1 MYQGT
6 SELFNEKI
14 KASSRTFRARLVNTS
29 DSTDVIEKGFR
40 KLTIAQISNEDK
52 RSLSIGGI
60 TASELNVEIDNLSG
74 VITGKEFDVQIGLL
88 LDDEQN
94 TYEWVTIGKFTAQK
108 PTIKNNV
115 TSFTAFDR
123 FVSKLG
129 GLYVSRLTYPASG
142 KAILNEIATMSG
154 VVINVDDLTDIMFP
168 QKTVI
173 NSSGENVS
181 ANPFD
186 GFTYRESIGYVAMA
200 YGKFATVNRNGEVD
214 LRWYTDTNYR
224 IEKNMSYDDISVA
237 DTEYSVEYLNVTV
250 NNDRNNPLIKG
261 EGLTGISIGTPIF
274 TNEMLNHAY
283 SQVSGFKY
291 IPTTLSF
298 KGDPRIDLGDIV
310 TVVKYDNTEVKV
322 PVMSLDF
329 DFDGGL
335 ICNIGSY
342 GDTEQSEKAYATS
355 PNANKY
361 DRMYTELLLLNQAI
375 ANKVTAEYVE
385 AHYVATRELDTVQA
399 NITQAVIK
407 DLNTEFI
414 TAEQADLKYANI
426 ELTNIDVAN
435 VGRLL
440 ADVGLITDMVIVDG
454 HVTGVLDSVTIN
466 ANNITSGTLTTDRL
480 VIRGTD
486 KSIVYELNNISGAL
500 QAKEVD
506 TLNGEIITP
515 RTINADRI
523 IANSITSGELNADE
537 IFANSAIIKKIF
549 SEDVEATGT
558 ITGAT
563 LKGAYAEI
571 TNGFIGG
578 FDIKNNFLG
587 FLESAEYQDL
597 TTSEEKMSHW
607 YSFMIRPESY
617 NNTFAPTT
625 KVFWLGAHPY
635 IVGSGVDENGF
646 YDESK
651 LDYPLYFTADGG
663 AYFSKGKIGRWE
675 IVNSTSLVGTFDA
688 YNDATG
694 ILAQIKSESTGEITG
709 YTRLYHS
716 GIIVNEISTI
726 ANTTVQLT
734 ASGLYSDG
742 KFTISADTIDLN
754 ATITSVVNANAGINV
769 SSPNFPVLNLTR
781 TGTTTNY
788 TAIQFNNDNG
798 MLGGIAMNTV
808 SGDIT
813 AVNANGVGFPMLD
826 KRNYNQYALP
836 LTGGTVTGASTFSKL
851 LTTSEGSII
860 AGQANETNWG
870 TAGYV
875 VIAKIV
881 VKKTYMSNS
890 TLMLT
895 LSSFNYRQRAEGKI
909 FVKFTNS
916 GTVSSTSVSEVST
929 YGTPAMYYILTQNT
943 SANTAT
949 LELIAQKSAYESLA
963 ITNMSTSSHF
973 RYRVDMTFPMTF
985 ETSLRSGANPAT
997 SYTPWTTTGTATGT
1011 SFSITLNAYST
1022 YILSLYN
1029 SMGMS
1034 VVFVIGATNAGSFK
1048 ATQILAGGSYSASVS
1063 GTTVTISGSGLSA
1076 STTHTYKY
1084 IELK

>member
-1 MYQGT
+1 VYQGT

-154 VVINVDDLTDIMFP
+154 VVINADGLTDIMFP

-186 GFTYRESIGYVAMA
+186 GFTYREAIGYVAMT
-200 YGKFATVNRNGEVD
+200 YGKFATVNRYGEVD

-261 EGLTGISIGTPIF
+261 EGLTGISVGTPIF
-274 TNEMLNHAY
+274 TTEMLNHAY

-335 ICNIGSY
+335 ICEIGSY

-385 AHYVATRELDTVQA
+385 AHYVATSKLDAVQA
-399 NITQAVIK
+399 EITQAVIR
-407 DLNTEFI
+407 DLETEFL

-426 ELTNIDVAN
+426 ELTNIEVAN

-454 HVTGVLDSVTIN
+454 HVTGTLDSVTIN

-523 IANSITSGELNADE
+523 IANSITSGELNVNE

-558 ITGAT
+558 IMGAT

-587 FLESAEYQDL
+587 FLESAPYQDL

-625 KVFWLGAHPY
+625 KVFWLGAHPGIIGGGY
-635 IVGSGVDENGF
+635 LDEDGF

-709 YTRLYHS
+709 STRLYHS
-716 GIIVNEISTI
+716 GIVVDGKSAIIDDSLSLTRSGISGTARTI
-726 ANTTVQLT
+726 DGAYARETKFIDIIQTTQKDSSNNVVGIRTELDLSADIINLKAQPYQ
-734 ASGLYSDG
+734 ASGVMRVPPVINTDMEFRNGLDVYAYYNDDNRKVSLRG
-742 KFTISADTIDLN
+742 LADRFETM
-754 ATITSVVNANAGINV
+754 ITGINITG
-769 SSPNFPVLNLTR
+769 SDFSNLGNESFIG
-781 TGTTTNY
+781 TG
-788 TAIQFNNDNG
+788 NG
-798 MLGGIAMNTV
+798 MLNDPMND
-808 SGDIT
+808 S
-813 AVNANGVGFPMLD
+813 
-826 KRNYNQYALP
+826 
-836 LTGGTVTGASTFSKL
+836 
-851 LTTSEGSII
+851 
-860 AGQANETNWG
+860 
-870 TAGYV
+870 
-875 VIAKIV
+875 
-881 VKKTYMSNS
+881 
-890 TLMLT
+890 
-895 LSSFNYRQRAEGKI
+895 RA
-909 FVKFTNS
+909 
-916 GTVSSTSVSEVST
+916 
-929 YGTPAMYYILTQNT
+929 
-943 SANTAT
+943 
-949 LELIAQKSAYESLA
+949 
-963 ITNMSTSSHF
+963 
-973 RYRVDMTFPMTF
+973 RYLVQQ
-985 ETSLRSGANPAT
+985 
-997 SYTPWTTTGTATGT
+997 
-1011 SFSITLNAYST
+1011 I
-1022 YILSLYN
+1022 
-1029 SMGMS
+1029 
-1034 VVFVIGATNAGSFK
+1034 NAGSYILQWAKLLNWENNEKLLYFRQLGEEGIWSEWDRVGIGTEINDLNNK
-1048 ATQILAGGSYSASVS
+1048 KVNIADIVDNLTSTATNLPLSANQGRIINGKIAFPNTKLEDLDNPPHGVSMAIISNVLYISLMYDWIALEFQVSPETQPKVRRKYGGSGWAEW
-1063 GTTVTISGSGLSA
+1063 
-1076 STTHTYKY
+1076 KY
-1084 IELK
+1084 IVLS

>member
-6 SELFNEKI
+6 SDIFNEKI

-29 DSTDVIEKGFR
+29 DSTDIIEKGFR

-88 LDDEQN
+88 LDIDQN
-94 TYEWVTIGKFTAQK
+94 TYEWVSIGKFTAQK

-129 GLYVSRLTYPASG
+129 GLYVSRLTHPASG
-142 KAILNEIATMSG
+142 KAILDEIATMSG
-154 VVINVDDLTDIMFP
+154 VVINTDGLTDLMFP

-186 GFTYRESIGYVAMA
+186 GFTYREAISYVAMA
-200 YGKFATVNRNGEVD
+200 YGKFATVNRNGEVE
-214 LRWYTDTNYR
+214 LRWYTDNNYR
-224 IEKNMSYDDISVA
+224 VESNMSYDDISVA

-274 TNEMLNHAY
+274 TNEMLNYAY
-283 SQVSGFKY
+283 EQIGGFSY

-322 PVMSLDF
+322 PIMSLDF

-355 PNANKY
+355 PNVNKY

-385 AHYVATRELDTVQA
+385 AHYVATKELDTVQA

-486 KSIVYELNNISGAL
+486 KSIVYELNNIDGAL
-500 QAKEVD
+500 QAKDVD

-523 IANSITSGELNADE
+523 IANSITSGELNVNE

-571 TNGFIGG
+571 DTGNVGG
-578 FDIKNNFLG
+578 FLIQDLSLSAETLGNDKYYRKAYIAYPKSSSSTADDDLWIYSLQKSKTQNTKDYVGLWYVKGNGDMLAQDIKATSIDITTITADTATIDTVTSNT
-587 FLESAEYQDL
+587 L
-597 TTSEEKMSHW
+597 TADTATIDTVTASIVHTDTN
-607 YSFMIRPESY
+607 IL
-617 NNTFAPTT
+617 T
-625 KVFWLGAHPY
+625 PY
-635 IVGSGVDENGF
+635 IIVTNKIIAEGSLAIDGVASVGG
-646 YDESK
+646 
-651 LDYPLYFTADGG
+651 
-663 AYFSKGKIGRWE
+663 
-675 IVNSTSLVGTFDA
+675 
-688 YNDATG
+688 
-694 ILAQIKSESTGEITG
+694 
-709 YTRLYHS
+709 
-716 GIIVNEISTI
+716 
-726 ANTTVQLT
+726 
-734 ASGLYSDG
+734 
-742 KFTISADTIDLN
+742 
-754 ATITSVVNANAGINV
+754 
-769 SSPNFPVLNLTR
+769 
-781 TGTTTNY
+781 
-788 TAIQFNNDNG
+788 
-798 MLGGIAMNTV
+798 
-808 SGDIT
+808 
-813 AVNANGVGFPMLD
+813 
-826 KRNYNQYALP
+826 
-836 LTGGTVTGASTFSKL
+836 L
-851 LTTSEGSII
+851 LTTSNGSVV
-860 AGQANETNWG
+860 AGQANEANWG
-870 TAGYV
+870 TVGYV

-895 LSSFNYRQRAEGKI
+895 LSSFGSRQRAESKI
-909 FVKFTNS
+909 LIKFTNS
-916 GTVSSTSVSEVST
+916 GTVSSTTVSEILT
-929 YGTPAMYYILTQNT
+929 YNTPPIYYVITQNT

-949 LELIAQKSAYESLA
+949 LELIAYKQTYDNFA
-963 ITNMSTSSHF
+963 ITHMSTSAHF
-973 RYRVDMTFPMTF
+973 RYRTDITFPMTF
-985 ETSLRSGANPAT
+985 ETSLRSGAIAAT
-997 SYTPWTTTGTATGT
+997 SYNPWTTKDTATGT
-1011 SFSITLNAYST
+1011 STSVALNAYSSYLFT
-1022 YILSLYN
+1022 VYTISGMEAAFLVLANYYGGFTLAKLYSTGTLS
-1029 SMGMS
+1029 G
-1034 VVFVIGATNAGSFK
+1034 
-1048 ATQILAGGSYSASVS
+1048 SVS
-1063 GTTVTISGSGLSA
+1063 GTTLTISTGS
-1076 STTHTYKY
+1076 STTINYKY

>member
-1 MYQGT
+1 VYQGT

-29 DSTDVIEKGFR
+29 DDTDVIEKGFR

-60 TASELNVEIDNLSG
+60 TASELNVEIDNMSG

-154 VVINVDDLTDIMFP
+154 VVINTDGLTDIMFP

-186 GFTYRESIGYVAMA
+186 GFTYREAIGYVAMA

-274 TNEMLNHAY
+274 TTEMLNHAY

-335 ICNIGSY
+335 ICEIGSY

-361 DRMYTELLLLNQAI
+361 DRMYTDLLLLNQAI

-385 AHYVATRELDTVQA
+385 AHYVATSKLDAVQA
-399 NITQAVIK
+399 EITQAVIR
-407 DLNTEFI
+407 DLETEFL

-426 ELTNIDVAN
+426 ELTNIEVAN

-454 HVTGVLDSVTIN
+454 HVTGTLDSVTIN

-523 IANSITSGELNADE
+523 VANSITSGELNVNE

-558 ITGAT
+558 ITGAK
-563 LKGAYAEI
+563 LIGAEAEI
-571 TNGFIGG
+571 KKGTIGGWTIDDTTLTGGNVTLNSDGTITSLGTENETVFGSGWTYDLFDDWTWGATGGSNSGIASIELKAGHILLNNVITLTGEGFKYDDGTISNKILQFNANGIYSYRVNTEKLNAKVSVATTELRAIGAFIGPDG
-578 FDIKNNFLG
+578 LECDGVVKSTGGADISSPSYPIL
-587 FLESAEYQDL
+587 DL
-597 TTSEEKMSHW
+597 TDLGDSG
-607 YSFMIRPESY
+607 FAGIRF
-617 NNTFAPTT
+617 NNSAGT
-625 KVFWLGAHPY
+625 LGGIGMHE
-635 IVGSGVDENGF
+635 ENGSLERYSADYRGYYPILDSEN
-646 YDESK
+646 YDDYAIPKTSIVDNLLSTATDLPLSANQGRVLNSK
-651 LDYPLYFTADGG
+651 INNLTTR
-663 AYFSKGKIGRWE
+663 AYSLITPS
-675 IVNSTSLVGTFDA
+675 VN
-688 YNDATG
+688 
-694 ILAQIKSESTGEITG
+694 GEITTTETT
-709 YTRLYHS
+709 YTTYDNRK
-716 GIIVNEISTI
+716 ISDYGMI
-726 ANTTVQLT
+726 L
-734 ASGLYSDG
+734 
-742 KFTISADTIDLN
+742 ISIG
-754 ATITSVVNANAGINV
+754 TSTVNANSTTLV
-769 SSPNFPVLNLTR
+769 PLTIFKQS
-781 TGTTTNY
+781 GYKFFLDCWTN
-788 TAIQFNNDNG
+788 NG
-798 MLGGIAMNTV
+798 QV
-808 SGDIT
+808 
-813 AVNANGVGFPMLD
+813 
-826 KRNYNQYALP
+826 YNQVCVKYVSDTQISAYMV
-836 LTGGTVTGASTFSKL
+836 TNGTVTKFLNIYG
-851 LTTSEGSII
+851 
-860 AGQANETNWG
+860 
-870 TAGYV
+870 
-875 VIAKIV
+875 
-881 VKKTYMSNS
+881 VKT
-890 TLMLT
+890 
-895 LSSFNYRQRAEGKI
+895 E
-909 FVKFTNS
+909 
-916 GTVSSTSVSEVST
+916 SV
-929 YGTPAMYYILTQNT
+929 
-943 SANTAT
+943 
-949 LELIAQKSAYESLA
+949 
-963 ITNMSTSSHF
+963 
-973 RYRVDMTFPMTF
+973 
-985 ETSLRSGANPAT
+985 
-997 SYTPWTTTGTATGT
+997 
-1011 SFSITLNAYST
+1011 
-1022 YILSLYN
+1022 
-1029 SMGMS
+1029 
-1034 VVFVIGATNAGSFK
+1034 
-1048 ATQILAGGSYSASVS
+1048 
-1063 GTTVTISGSGLSA
+1063 
-1076 STTHTYKY
+1076 
-1084 IELK
+1084 

>member
-29 DSTDVIEKGFR
+29 DSMDVIEKGFR

-88 LDDEQN
+88 LDEEQN

-123 FVSKLG
+123 FVSRLG

-154 VVINVDDLTDIMFP
+154 VVINADDLTDIMFP

-186 GFTYRESIGYVAMA
+186 GFTYREAIGYVAMA

-224 IEKNMSYDDISVA
+224 VEKNMSYDDISVA

-261 EGLTGISIGTPIF
+261 EGLTGISVGTPIF
-274 TNEMLNHAY
+274 TTEMLNYAY
-283 SQVSGFKY
+283 GQVSGFKY

-342 GDTEQSEKAYATS
+342 GDTEQSEKAYASS

-385 AHYVATRELDTVQA
+385 AHYVATRELDAVQA
-399 NITQAVIK
+399 EITQAVIR
-407 DLNTEFI
+407 DLETEFLTVD
-414 TAEQADLKYANI
+414 TADIRYANI

-523 IANSITSGELNADE
+523 IANSITSGELNVNE

-571 TNGFIGG
+571 TSGNIGG
-578 FDIKNNFLG
+578 
-587 FLESAEYQDL
+587 
-597 TTSEEKMSHW
+597 W
-607 YSFMIRPESY
+607 YISSNSLY
-617 NNTFAPTT
+617 TT
-625 KVFWLGAHPY
+625 KNIGTDIRLAYLQVPDSLSSWVFSVQSEDFYGNRNGLWYVTANGDQTMKGSLTVDSNVSVGGHISVPTISGDTTVNGDLSVINDV
-635 IVGSGVDENGF
+635 IVSGQLSVNNGLTVNNNGSQAITISNPDSE
-646 YDESK
+646 D
-651 LDYPLYFTADGG
+651 
-663 AYFSKGKIGRWE
+663 
-675 IVNSTSLVGTFDA
+675 LVGMYFF
-688 YNDATG
+688 NK
-694 ILAQIKSESTGEITG
+694 LG
-709 YTRLYHS
+709 YLGNIYM
-716 GIIVNEISTI
+716 E
-726 ANTTVQLT
+726 TVGG
-734 ASGLYSDG
+734 GLYRDG
-742 KFTISADTIDLN
+742 HLILDD
-754 ATITSVVNANAGINV
+754 
-769 SSPNFPVLNLTR
+769 
-781 TGTTTNY
+781 TNY
-788 TAIQFNNDNG
+788 SN
-798 MLGGIAMNTV
+798 
-808 SGDIT
+808 
-813 AVNANGVGFPMLD
+813 
-826 KRNYNQYALP
+826 YALP
-836 LTGGTVTGASTFSKL
+836 LTGGIVTGASTFSKL
-851 LTTSEGSII
+851 LTTSEGSIV
-860 AGQANETNWG
+860 AGQANEANWG
-870 TAGYV
+870 DKGYV
-875 VIAKIV
+875 VLAKIV
-881 VKKTYMSNS
+881 VKKKYMSNS
-890 TLMLT
+890 TLMFT
-895 LSSFNYRQRAEGKI
+895 VSSFGTKTKAESKI
-909 FVKFTNS
+909 FIKFTNAS
-916 GTVSSTSVSEVST
+916 TASSTTVSEFST
-929 YGTPAMYYILTQNT
+929 YGTQPMYYVLTQDT
-943 SANTAT
+943 SADTAT
-949 LELIAQKSAYESLA
+949 LEIIAYKTTHENFA
-963 ITNMSTSSHF
+963 ITHMSTSAHF
-973 RYRVDMTFPMTF
+973 RNRVVMTFPMTF

-997 SYTPWTTTGTATGT
+997 SYTPWTITGSATGT
-1011 SFSITLNAYST
+1011 SA
-1022 YILSLYN
+1022 
-1029 SMGMS
+1029 S
-1034 VVFVIGATNAGSFK
+1034 VALNAGSSYLFTVYTTSGME
-1048 ATQILAGGSYSASVS
+1048 AAFLALANSSGGFTLKTLHSEGTLSGSVS
-1063 GTTVTISGSGLSA
+1063 GTTLTISAGS
-1076 STTHTYKY
+1076 STTINYKY

>member
-154 VVINVDDLTDIMFP
+154 VVINADGLTDIMFP

-186 GFTYRESIGYVAMA
+186 GFTYREAIGYVAMA

-224 IEKNMSYDDISVA
+224 VEKNMSYDDISVA

-274 TNEMLNHAY
+274 TTEMLNHAY
-283 SQVSGFKY
+283 GQVSGFKY

-342 GDTEQSEKAYATS
+342 GNTEQSEKAYATS

-361 DRMYTELLLLNQAI
+361 DRMYTDLLLLNQAI

-385 AHYVATRELDTVQA
+385 AHYVATSKLDAVQA
-399 NITQAVIK
+399 EITQAVIR
-407 DLNTEFI
+407 DLETEFLTVD
-414 TAEQADLKYANI
+414 TADIRYANI
-426 ELTNIDVAN
+426 KLTNIDVAN

-571 TNGFIGG
+571 TSGNIGG
-578 FDIKNNFLG
+578 WYISSNSLYTKKNIGDDIRLAYLQVPEDSLSSWIFSVQS
-587 FLESAEYQDL
+587 EDL
-597 TTSEEKMSHW
+597 QGNRHGLWYVTANGDQTMTGSLTVDSDVSIGGYLSVPAISGDTT
-607 YSFMIRPESY
+607 
-617 NNTFAPTT
+617 
-625 KVFWLGAHPY
+625 
-635 IVGSGVDENGF
+635 
-646 YDESK
+646 
-651 LDYPLYFTADGG
+651 
-663 AYFSKGKIGRWE
+663 
-675 IVNSTSLVGTFDA
+675 
-688 YNDATG
+688 
-694 ILAQIKSESTGEITG
+694 ITG
-709 YTRLYHS
+709 NL
-716 GIIVNEISTI
+716 
-726 ANTTVQLT
+726 
-734 ASGLYSDG
+734 
-742 KFTISADTIDLN
+742 
-754 ATITSVVNANAGINV
+754 SVIKDV
-769 SSPNFPVLNLTR
+769 
-781 TGTTTNY
+781 
-788 TAIQFNNDNG
+788 
-798 MLGGIAMNTV
+798 TV
-808 SGDIT
+808 SGYLSANNGLAVYNNGSQAIT
-813 AVNANGVGFPMLD
+813 ISNPDSEDLVGMYFFNKLGYLGNIYMQTVGGGLYRDGHLILD
-826 KRNYNQYALP
+826 DTNYSNYALP
-836 LTGGTVTGASTFSKL
+836 LTGGTVEGRVFLKRGSRIAEQMYNPSVWGYTGYIVLAKIVVTGAYIGGGIEFVLSSLTRHDGRIWINFSSAATASGITVTGINYYNTEPIYYVFTKGTDNVTVEIITYKKHYDEFAITHINSTYHVETKL
-851 LTTSEGSII
+851 SISYPMTYESTLRSGAIAATTYNPWTIKKFVYGSSISLSLPNKDSTYIVSATTSNGVMSLISLLPRTNGSFLPNII
-860 AGQANETNWG
+860 AGQ
-870 TAGYV
+870 
-875 VIAKIV
+875 
-881 VKKTYMSNS
+881 
-890 TLMLT
+890 
-895 LSSFNYRQRAEGKI
+895 
-909 FVKFTNS
+909 
-916 GTVSSTSVSEVST
+916 GTV
-929 YGTPAMYYILTQNT
+929 Q
-943 SANTAT
+943 
-949 LELIAQKSAYESLA
+949 
-963 ITNMSTSSHF
+963 
-973 RYRVDMTFPMTF
+973 
-985 ETSLRSGANPAT
+985 
-997 SYTPWTTTGTATGT
+997 
-1011 SFSITLNAYST
+1011 
-1022 YILSLYN
+1022 
-1029 SMGMS
+1029 
-1034 VVFVIGATNAGSFK
+1034 
-1048 ATQILAGGSYSASVS
+1048 ASVS
-1063 GTTVTISGSGLSA
+1063 GTTLTLVIDGANSSTKTIF
-1076 STTHTYKY
+1076 KY
-1084 IELK
+1084 IEMV

>member
-154 VVINVDDLTDIMFP
+154 VVINTDGLTDIMFP

-186 GFTYRESIGYVAMA
+186 GFTYREAIGYVAMA

-224 IEKNMSYDDISVA
+224 VEKNMSYDDISVA

-250 NNDRNNPLIKG
+250 NNDRNNPIIKG
-261 EGLTGISIGTPIF
+261 EGLTGISVGTPIF
-274 TNEMLNHAY
+274 TTEMLNYAY

-335 ICNIGSY
+335 ICEIGSY
-342 GDTEQSEKAYATS
+342 GDTEQSEKAYASS

-385 AHYVATRELDTVQA
+385 AHYVATSKLDAVQA
-399 NITQAVIK
+399 EITQAVIR
-407 DLNTEFI
+407 DLETEFLTVD
-414 TAEQADLKYANI
+414 TADIRYANI

-571 TNGFIGG
+571 TNGNIGG
-578 FDIKNNFLG
+578 WYISSNSLYTKKNIGDDIRLAYLQVPEDSLSSWIFSVQSEDLQGNRHGLWYVTANGDQTMTGSLTVDSDVSIGGYLSVPAISGDTTITGNLSVIKDVTVSGYLSANNGL
-587 FLESAEYQDL
+587 AV
-597 TTSEEKMSHW
+597 
-607 YSFMIRPESY
+607 Y
-617 NNTFAPTT
+617 NN
-625 KVFWLGAHPY
+625 
-635 IVGSGVDENGF
+635 GSQAITISNPDSE
-646 YDESK
+646 D
-651 LDYPLYFTADGG
+651 
-663 AYFSKGKIGRWE
+663 
-675 IVNSTSLVGTFDA
+675 LVGMYFF
-688 YNDATG
+688 NK
-694 ILAQIKSESTGEITG
+694 LG
-709 YTRLYHS
+709 YLGNIYMK
-716 GIIVNEISTI
+716 
-726 ANTTVQLT
+726 TVGG
-734 ASGLYSDG
+734 GLYRDG
-742 KFTISADTIDLN
+742 HLILDNANYSNYAVPKTGGTFTGA
-754 ATITSVVNANAGINV
+754 VNANAGINA
-769 SSPNFPVLNLTR
+769 SSPDFPALNLTR
-781 TGTTTNY
+781 SGVPYHAGLKFNNSLGVLGALGMSKVNGSLTRFRSDLATGYDLLDTENYSSKIPAATQSAVGLMSATDKKKVDNNFPTSNQNATNGYIRFPSAKIQVAWIKKTMNLNVNSPWGAIYEHSTDIGMGTWAAEFSSVPAVCY
-788 TAIQFNNDNG
+788 TAH
-798 MLGGIAMNTV
+798 A
-808 SGDIT
+808 
-813 AVNANGVGFPMLD
+813 
-826 KRNYNQYALP
+826 
-836 LTGGTVTGASTFSKL
+836 
-851 LTTSEGSII
+851 SEGSCDL
-860 AGQANETNWG
+860 G
-870 TAGYV
+870 V
-875 VIAKIV
+875 
-881 VKKTYMSNS
+881 NS
-890 TLMLT
+890 
-895 LSSFNYRQRAEGKI
+895 FRA
-909 FVKFTNS
+909 
-916 GTVSSTSVSEVST
+916 
-929 YGTPAMYYILTQNT
+929 P
-943 SANTAT
+943 TAT
-949 LELIAQKSAYESLA
+949 
-963 ITNMSTSSHF
+963 
-973 RYRVDMTFPMTF
+973 D
-985 ETSLRSGANPAT
+985 
-997 SYTPWTTTGTATGT
+997 
-1011 SFSITLNAYST
+1011 
-1022 YILSLYN
+1022 
-1029 SMGMS
+1029 
-1034 VVFVIGATNAGSFK
+1034 
-1048 ATQILAGGSYSASVS
+1048 
-1063 GTTVTISGSGLSA
+1063 SGSVYINRATAMPEARAIVLTAIAIG
-1076 STTHTYKY
+1076 TYA
-1084 IELK
+1084 

>member
-88 LDDEQN
+88 LDEEQN

-154 VVINVDDLTDIMFP
+154 VVINADGLTDIMFP

-186 GFTYRESIGYVAMA
+186 GFTYREAIGYVAMA

-283 SQVSGFKY
+283 GQVSGFKY

-335 ICNIGSY
+335 ICEIGSY

-361 DRMYTELLLLNQAI
+361 DRMYTDLLLLNQAI

-385 AHYVATRELDTVQA
+385 AHYVATSKLDAVQA
-399 NITQAVIK
+399 EITQAVIR
-407 DLNTEFI
+407 DLETEFL
-414 TAEQADLKYANI
+414 TAEQAELKYANI
-426 ELTNIDVAN
+426 ELTNIEVAN

-480 VIRGTD
+480 VIRGTEN
-486 KSIVYELNNISGAL
+486 SIVYELNNITGAL

-571 TNGFIGG
+571 TNGNIGG
-578 FDIKNNFLG
+578 WYISSNSLYTKKNIGDDIRLAYLQVPEDSLSSWIFSVQSEDLQGNRNGLWYVTANGDQTMTGSLTVDSDVSIGGYLSVPAISGDTTITGNLSVIKDVTVSGYLSANNGL
-587 FLESAEYQDL
+587 AV
-597 TTSEEKMSHW
+597 
-607 YSFMIRPESY
+607 Y
-617 NNTFAPTT
+617 NNGSQAITISNPDSEDLVGMYFFN
-625 KVFWLGAHPY
+625 KLGY
-635 IVGSGVDENGF
+635 LGNIYMKTV
-646 YDESK
+646 
-651 LDYPLYFTADGG
+651 DGG
-663 AYFSKGKIGRWE
+663 LYRDGHLILDDTNYSNYAVPK
-675 IVNSTSLVGTFDA
+675 
-688 YNDATG
+688 TG
-694 ILAQIKSESTGEITG
+694 GDFTG
-709 YTRLYHS
+709 L
-716 GIIVNEISTI
+716 
-726 ANTTVQLT
+726 
-734 ASGLYSDG
+734 
-742 KFTISADTIDLN
+742 
-754 ATITSVVNANAGINV
+754 VNANAGFNVSSPDYPPMTVTRSGQPYSAAIRFANSNGTLGAIGMTATGDELLRWSPDEQTISTVLDSGNYDDYAVPKTGGTFTGLVNV
-769 SSPNFPVLNLTR
+769 SSPNFPTLNLTR
-781 TGTTTNY
+781 SGQPYWAGITFNNSNGKLGSIGMYEVNGPLRRLATDGKTDYVVLDSGNYSNY
-788 TAIQFNNDNG
+788 T
-798 MLGGIAMNTV
+798 V
-808 SGDIT
+808 S
-813 AVNANGVGFPMLD
+813 
-826 KRNYNQYALP
+826 K
-836 LTGGTVTGASTFSKL
+836 
-851 LTTSEGSII
+851 TS
-860 AGQANETNWG
+860 
-870 TAGYV
+870 
-875 VIAKIV
+875 
-881 VKKTYMSNS
+881 
-890 TLMLT
+890 
-895 LSSFNYRQRAEGKI
+895 
-909 FVKFTNS
+909 
-916 GTVSSTSVSEVST
+916 
-929 YGTPAMYYILTQNT
+929 
-943 SANTAT
+943 
-949 LELIAQKSAYESLA
+949 
-963 ITNMSTSSHF
+963 
-973 RYRVDMTFPMTF
+973 
-985 ETSLRSGANPAT
+985 
-997 SYTPWTTTGTATGT
+997 GTATGT
-1011 SFSITLNAYST
+1011 SFSLTLNAYST
-1022 YILSLYN
+1022 YLLSIYN
-1029 SMGMS
+1029 SMEMN
-1034 VVFVIGATNAGSFK
+1034 VVFVIGATNTGSFK
-1048 ATQILAGGSYSASVS
+1048 ASQVLSNSAYSASVS
-1063 GTTVTISGSGLSA
+1063 GTTVTISGSGCSA

>member
-154 VVINVDDLTDIMFP
+154 VVINADGLTDIMFP

-186 GFTYRESIGYVAMA
+186 GFTYREAIGYVAMA

-224 IEKNMSYDDISVA
+224 VEKNMSYDDISVA

-261 EGLTGISIGTPIF
+261 EGLTGISVGTPIF

-361 DRMYTELLLLNQAI
+361 DRMYTDLLLLNQAI

-385 AHYVATRELDTVQA
+385 AHYVATSKLDAVQA
-399 NITQAVIK
+399 EITQAVIR
-407 DLNTEFI
+407 DLETEFL
-414 TAEQADLKYANI
+414 TAEQAELKYANI
-426 ELTNIDVAN
+426 ELTNIEVAN

-571 TNGFIGG
+571 TNGNIGG
-578 FDIKNNFLG
+578 WYISSNSLYTKKNIGDDIRLAYLQVPEDSLSSWIFSVQS
-587 FLESAEYQDL
+587 EDL
-597 TTSEEKMSHW
+597 QGNRHGLWYVTANGDQTMTGSLTVGSNVSIGGYLSVPAISGDTTVNGDLSVT
-607 YSFMIRPESY
+607 
-617 NNTFAPTT
+617 ND
-625 KVFWLGAHPY
+625 V
-635 IVGSGVDENGF
+635 IVGGQLSINNGLTVSNNGSQAITISNP
-646 YDESK
+646 DSE
-651 LDYPLYFTADGG
+651 D
-663 AYFSKGKIGRWE
+663 
-675 IVNSTSLVGTFDA
+675 LVGMYFF
-688 YNDATG
+688 NK
-694 ILAQIKSESTGEITG
+694 LG
-709 YTRLYHS
+709 YLGNIYMQ
-716 GIIVNEISTI
+716 
-726 ANTTVQLT
+726 TVGG
-734 ASGLYSDG
+734 GLYRDG
-742 KFTISADTIDLN
+742 HLILDD
-754 ATITSVVNANAGINV
+754 TSVVDNLLSTATDKPLSANQGRVINGRI
-769 SSPNFPVLNLTR
+769 SKSLF
-781 TGTTTNY
+781 TTTQAMDS
-788 TAIQFNNDNG
+788 AI
-798 MLGGIAMNTV
+798 
-808 SGDIT
+808 
-813 AVNANGVGFPMLD
+813 
-826 KRNYNQYALP
+826 
-836 LTGGTVTGASTFSKL
+836 
-851 LTTSEGSII
+851 
-860 AGQANETNWG
+860 
-870 TAGYV
+870 
-875 VIAKIV
+875 
-881 VKKTYMSNS
+881 
-890 TLMLT
+890 TL
-895 LSSFNYRQRAEGKI
+895 
-909 FVKFTNS
+909 
-916 GTVSSTSVSEVST
+916 
-929 YGTPAMYYILTQNT
+929 
-943 SANTAT
+943 SANT
-949 LELIAQKSAYESLA
+949 IYS
-963 ITNMSTSSHF
+963 ITNITVPANSYAIISLNINNRSSGSP
-973 RYRVDMTFPMTF
+973 TI
-985 ETSLRSGANPAT
+985 AI
-997 SYTPWTTTGTATGT
+997 GTATD
-1011 SFSITLNAYST
+1011 SINMTIYNRATVEQYSSMAT
-1022 YILSLYN
+1022 TIMINNMSSSAQVKNIVIKPSAQVSLQFI
-1029 SMGMS
+1029 S
-1034 VVFVIGATNAGSFK
+1034 
-1048 ATQILAGGSYSASVS
+1048 
-1063 GTTVTISGSGLSA
+1063 ISGFIA
-1076 STTHTYKY
+1076 KY
-1084 IELK
+1084 

>member
-14 KASSRTFRARLVNTS
+14 NTSSRTFRARLVNTS

-88 LDDEQN
+88 LDEEQN

-154 VVINVDDLTDIMFP
+154 VVINSDGLTDIMFP

-186 GFTYRESIGYVAMA
+186 GFTYREAIGYVAMA

-261 EGLTGISIGTPIF
+261 EGLTGISVGTPIF
-274 TNEMLNHAY
+274 TTEMLNHAY

-310 TVVKYDNTEVKV
+310 TVIKYDNTEVKV

-342 GDTEQSEKAYATS
+342 GDTEQSEKAYTSS

-361 DRMYTELLLLNQAI
+361 DRMYTDLLLLNQAI

-385 AHYVATRELDTVQA
+385 AHYVATSRLDAVQA
-399 NITQAVIK
+399 EITQAVIR
-407 DLNTEFI
+407 DLETEFLTVD
-414 TAEQADLKYANI
+414 TADIRYANI
-426 ELTNIDVAN
+426 ELTNIEVAN

-523 IANSITSGELNADE
+523 IANSITSGELNVNE

-578 FDIKNNFLG
+578 WYISSNSLYTTKNIGTDIRLAYLQVPDSLSSWIFSVQSEDFYGNRNGLWYVTANGDQTMKGSLTVDSNVSVGGLLSAPNISGDTDVDGNLFVNNG
-587 FLESAEYQDL
+587 L
-597 TTSEEKMSHW
+597 TV
-607 YSFMIRPESY
+607 Y
-617 NNTFAPTT
+617 NN
-625 KVFWLGAHPY
+625 
-635 IVGSGVDENGF
+635 GSQAITISN
-646 YDESK
+646 
-651 LDYPLYFTADGG
+651 P
-663 AYFSKGKIGRWE
+663 
-675 IVNSTSLVGTFDA
+675 NSEDLVGMYFF
-688 YNDATG
+688 NK
-694 ILAQIKSESTGEITG
+694 LG
-709 YTRLYHS
+709 YLGNIYMK
-716 GIIVNEISTI
+716 
-726 ANTTVQLT
+726 TVGG
-734 ASGLYSDG
+734 GLYRDG
-742 KFTISADTIDLN
+742 HLILDD
-754 ATITSVVNANAGINV
+754 
-769 SSPNFPVLNLTR
+769 
-781 TGTTTNY
+781 TNY
-788 TAIQFNNDNG
+788 
-798 MLGGIAMNTV
+798 
-808 SGDIT
+808 S
-813 AVNANGVGFPMLD
+813 
-826 KRNYNQYALP
+826 NYVLP

-851 LTTSEGSII
+851 LTTSEGSIV
-860 AGQANETNWG
+860 AGQSNENGWG

-895 LSSFNYRQRAEGKI
+895 LSSFSSRHRAEGKI
-909 FVKFTNS
+909 FIRFTNS
-916 GTVSSTSVSEVST
+916 GTVASTSVSEILT
-929 YGTPAMYYILTQNT
+929 YGTPPIYYVLKQNT
-943 SANTAT
+943 SAKTAT
-949 LELIAQKSAYESLA
+949 LEIIAYKATYENFA
-963 ITNMSTSSHF
+963 ITHMSTSSHF

-985 ETSLRSGANPAT
+985 ETSLRSGAIAAT
-997 SYTPWTTTGTATGT
+997 SYNPWTITGSVTGT
-1011 SFSITLNAYST
+1011 SASIAL
-1022 YILSLYN
+1022 
-1029 SMGMS
+1029 
-1034 VVFVIGATNAGSFK
+1034 NAGSSYLFTVSTTSSME
-1048 ATQILAGGSYSASVS
+1048 AAFMVLAKTNGAFTLVKLYAAGVMNASLS
-1063 GTTVTISGSGLSA
+1063 GTTLTISAGS
-1076 STTHTYKY
+1076 STTINYKY

>member
-154 VVINVDDLTDIMFP
+154 VVINADGLTDIMFP

-186 GFTYRESIGYVAMA
+186 GFTYREAIGYVAMA

-237 DTEYSVEYLNVTV
+237 DTEYSVDYLNVIV

-274 TNEMLNHAY
+274 TTEMLNYAY

-361 DRMYTELLLLNQAI
+361 DRMYTDLLLLNQAI

-385 AHYVATRELDTVQA
+385 AHYVATSKLDAVQA
-399 NITQAVIK
+399 EITQAVIR
-407 DLNTEFI
+407 DLKTEFI

-440 ADVGLITDMVIVDG
+440 ADVGLITNMVIKDG

-523 IANSITSGELNADE
+523 IANSITSGELNVNE

-571 TNGFIGG
+571 TEGSIGG
-578 FDIKNNFLG
+578 FTLTDKLTATGTAYLPPTLSDFNIIKNAMANGTIGSLYSQNIWYDINGDGKTDVYDFGYMRNMILG
-587 FLESAEYQDL
+587 KSEYKDYAHKKL
-597 TTSEEKMSHW
+597 STVTIEISPNSMDKS
-607 YSFMIRPESY
+607 IRIY
-617 NNTFAPTT
+617 GINA
-625 KVFWLGAHPY
+625 WG
-635 IVGSGVDENGF
+635 
-646 YDESK
+646 
-651 LDYPLYFTADGG
+651 
-663 AYFSKGKIGRWE
+663 
-675 IVNSTSLVGTFDA
+675 SLVETYIGIDEVATNSIKANSYISVKGDTWNDDGVQTVGDVIAGYGT
-688 YNDATG
+688 NN
-694 ILAQIKSESTGEITG
+694 Q
-709 YTRLYHS
+709 
-716 GIIVNEISTI
+716 
-726 ANTTVQLT
+726 
-734 ASGLYSDG
+734 
-742 KFTISADTIDLN
+742 
-754 ATITSVVNANAGINV
+754 V
-769 SSPNFPVLNLTR
+769 SLQSLIHNF
-781 TGTTTNY
+781 
-788 TAIQFNNDNG
+788 
-798 MLGGIAMNTV
+798 
-808 SGDIT
+808 
-813 AVNANGVGFPMLD
+813 
-826 KRNYNQYALP
+826 LP

-860 AGQANETNWG
+860 AGQANEANWG

-895 LSSFNYRQRAEGKI
+895 LSSFNYRHRAEGKI

-963 ITNMSTSSHF
+963 IANISTSSHF

-997 SYTPWTTTGTATGT
+997 SYTPWTITGSVTGT
-1011 SFSITLNAYST
+1011 SA
-1022 YILSLYN
+1022 
-1029 SMGMS
+1029 S
-1034 VVFVIGATNAGSFK
+1034 VALNAGSSYLFTVSTTSSMEAAFMVLGK
-1048 ATQILAGGSYSASVS
+1048 TNGAFNLVKLYAAGSMNASLS
-1063 GTTVTISGSGLSA
+1063 GTTLTISAGS
-1076 STTHTYKY
+1076 STTINYKY

>member
-29 DSTDVIEKGFR
+29 DSMDVIEKGFR

-123 FVSKLG
+123 FVSRLG

-154 VVINVDDLTDIMFP
+154 VIINADDLTDIMFP

-186 GFTYRESIGYVAMA
+186 GFTYRETIGYVAMA

-224 IEKNMSYDDISVA
+224 VEKNMSYDDISVA

-274 TNEMLNHAY
+274 TTEMLNYAY

-385 AHYVATRELDTVQA
+385 AHYVATRELDAVQA
-399 NITQAVIK
+399 EITQAVIR
-407 DLNTEFI
+407 DLETEFLTVD
-414 TAEQADLKYANI
+414 TADIRYANI

-440 ADVGLITDMVIVDG
+440 ADVGLVTDMVIVDG

-500 QAKEVD
+500 QAIEVD

-523 IANSITSGELNADE
+523 VANSITSGELNADE

-571 TNGFIGG
+571 TSGNIGG
-578 FDIKNNFLG
+578 WYISSNSLYTTKNIGTDIRLAYLQVPDSLSSWVFSVQSEDFYGNRKGLWYVTANGDQTMKGSLTVGSNVSVGGLLSAPNISGDTTINGNLSVIKDVTVGGSLSANNG
-587 FLESAEYQDL
+587 L
-597 TTSEEKMSHW
+597 TV
-607 YSFMIRPESY
+607 Y
-617 NNTFAPTT
+617 NN
-625 KVFWLGAHPY
+625 
-635 IVGSGVDENGF
+635 GSQAITISNPD
-646 YDESK
+646 SK
-651 LDYPLYFTADGG
+651 D
-663 AYFSKGKIGRWE
+663 
-675 IVNSTSLVGTFDA
+675 LVGMYFF
-688 YNDATG
+688 NK
-694 ILAQIKSESTGEITG
+694 LG
-709 YTRLYHS
+709 YLGNIYMQ
-716 GIIVNEISTI
+716 
-726 ANTTVQLT
+726 TVGG
-734 ASGLYSDG
+734 GLYRDG
-742 KFTISADTIDLN
+742 HLILDD
-754 ATITSVVNANAGINV
+754 
-769 SSPNFPVLNLTR
+769 
-781 TGTTTNY
+781 TNY
-788 TAIQFNNDNG
+788 SNY
-798 MLGGIAMNTV
+798 TV
-808 SGDIT
+808 
-813 AVNANGVGFPMLD
+813 P
-826 KRNYNQYALP
+826 K
-836 LTGGTVTGASTFSKL
+836 TGGTFTGDVTFEKNIVSTTGHNFFYNGL
-851 LTTSEGSII
+851 MNARFTSS
-860 AGQANETNWG
+860 G
-870 TAGYV
+870 TAGYW
-875 VIAKIV
+875 KFLT
-881 VKKTYMSNS
+881 VKAVSGCTYAGALISFKVTPRYGNQGLVKLYISNGATANTGFSIIMSQESGAGQCYFIQSS
-890 TLMLT
+890 TGVFDIYLKHDAWAEATITDLVFPQYQRDRFT
-895 LSSFNYRQRAEGKI
+895 LSWNNIHVDSLP
-909 FVKFTNS
+909 S
-916 GTVSSTSVSEVST
+916 GT
-929 YGTPAMYYILTQNT
+929 
-943 SANTAT
+943 TA
-949 LELIAQKSAYESLA
+949 AKVG
-963 ITNMSTSSHF
+963 N
-973 RYRVDMTFPMTF
+973 DW
-985 ETSLRSGANPAT
+985 T
-997 SYTPWTTTGTATGT
+997 SYGSATGT
-1011 SFSITLNAYST
+1011 ST
-1022 YILSLYN
+1022 
-1029 SMGMS
+1029 S
-1034 VVFVIGATNAGSFK
+1034 VALNAGSSYLFTVNT
-1048 ATQILAGGSYSASVS
+1048 ASSMESAFMVLAKTNGAFTLVKLYSAGTMNASLS
-1063 GTTVTISGSGLSA
+1063 GTTLTISAGS
-1076 STTHTYKY
+1076 STTINYKY

>member
-123 FVSKLG
+123 FVSRLG

-154 VVINVDDLTDIMFP
+154 VVINTDGLTDIMFP

-186 GFTYRESIGYVAMA
+186 GFTYREAISYVAMA

-224 IEKNMSYDDISVA
+224 VEKNMSYDDISVA
-237 DTEYSVEYLNVTV
+237 DTEFSVEYLNVTV

-274 TNEMLNHAY
+274 TTEMLNHAY

-322 PVMSLDF
+322 PIMSLDF

-335 ICNIGSY
+335 ICEIGSY

-385 AHYVATRELDTVQA
+385 AHYVATKELDTVQA

-440 ADVGLITDMVIVDG
+440 ADVGLITNMVIKDG

-466 ANNITSGTLTTDRL
+466 ANNIISGTLTTDRL

-523 IANSITSGELNADE
+523 IANSITSGELNVNE

-571 TNGFIGG
+571 TEGSIGG
-578 FDIKNNFLG
+578 FTLTDKLTATGTAYLPPTLSDFNIIKNAMANGTIGSLYSQNIWYDINGDGKTDVYDFGYMRNMILG
-587 FLESAEYQDL
+587 KSEYKDYAHKKL
-597 TTSEEKMSHW
+597 STVTIEISPNSMDKS
-607 YSFMIRPESY
+607 IRIY
-617 NNTFAPTT
+617 GINA
-625 KVFWLGAHPY
+625 WG
-635 IVGSGVDENGF
+635 
-646 YDESK
+646 
-651 LDYPLYFTADGG
+651 
-663 AYFSKGKIGRWE
+663 
-675 IVNSTSLVGTFDA
+675 SLVETYIGIDEVATNSIKANSYISVKGDTWNDDGVQTVGDVIAGYGT
-688 YNDATG
+688 NN
-694 ILAQIKSESTGEITG
+694 Q
-709 YTRLYHS
+709 
-716 GIIVNEISTI
+716 
-726 ANTTVQLT
+726 
-734 ASGLYSDG
+734 
-742 KFTISADTIDLN
+742 
-754 ATITSVVNANAGINV
+754 V
-769 SSPNFPVLNLTR
+769 SLQSLIHNF
-781 TGTTTNY
+781 
-788 TAIQFNNDNG
+788 
-798 MLGGIAMNTV
+798 
-808 SGDIT
+808 
-813 AVNANGVGFPMLD
+813 
-826 KRNYNQYALP
+826 LP

-860 AGQANETNWG
+860 AGQAKEANWG

-881 VKKTYMSNS
+881 VKQTYMSNS

-895 LSSFNYRQRAEGKI
+895 LSSFNYRHRAEGKI

-916 GTVSSTSVSEVST
+916 GTVSSTTVSELST
-929 YGTPAMYYILTQNT
+929 YGTPAISYVLTQNT

-949 LELIAQKSAYESLA
+949 LEIIAQKAAYESFA

-985 ETSLRSGANPAT
+985 ETSLRSGANAAK
-997 SYTPWTTTGTATGT
+997 SYNPWTITGSVTGT
-1011 SFSITLNAYST
+1011 SA
-1022 YILSLYN
+1022 
-1029 SMGMS
+1029 S
-1034 VVFVIGATNAGSFK
+1034 VALNAGSSYLFTVSTTLSTE
-1048 ATQILAGGSYSASVS
+1048 AAFMVLAKTNGAFNLVKLYSAGSMNASLS
-1063 GTTVTISGSGLSA
+1063 GTTLTISAGS
-1076 STTHTYKY
+1076 STTINYKY

>member
-154 VVINVDDLTDIMFP
+154 VIINTDGLTDIMFP

-186 GFTYRESIGYVAMA
+186 GFTYREAIGYVAMA

-261 EGLTGISIGTPIF
+261 EGLTGISVGTPIF
-274 TNEMLNHAY
+274 TTEMLNHAY

-385 AHYVATRELDTVQA
+385 AHYVATSKLDAVQA
-399 NITQAVIK
+399 EITQAVIR
-407 DLNTEFI
+407 DLETEFL
-414 TAEQADLKYANI
+414 TADEADIKYANI
-426 ELTNIDVAN
+426 ELSNIAVAD
-435 VGRLL
+435 VGRLF
-440 ADVGLITDMVIVDG
+440 ADVGLITDLVVKDG
-454 HVTGVLDSVTIN
+454 HITGVLDSVTIN

-571 TNGFIGG
+571 TNGNIGG
-578 FDIKNNFLG
+578 WYISSNSLYTKKNIGDDIRLAYLQVPEDSLSSWIFSVQSEDLQGNRNGLWYVTANGDQTMTGSLTVDSDVSIGGYLSVPAISGDTTITGNLSVIKDVTVSGYLSANNGLAVYNNG
-587 FLESAEYQDL
+587 SQAITISNPD
-597 TTSEEKMSHW
+597 SEELVGMYFFNK
-607 YSFMIRPESY
+607 
-617 NNTFAPTT
+617 
-625 KVFWLGAHPY
+625 LGY
-635 IVGSGVDENGF
+635 LGNI
-646 YDESK
+646 YMK
-651 LDYPLYFTADGG
+651 TADGG
-663 AYFSKGKIGRWE
+663 LYRDGHLILDDTNYSNYTVPK
-675 IVNSTSLVGTFDA
+675 
-688 YNDATG
+688 TG
-694 ILAQIKSESTGEITG
+694 GSMTGA
-709 YTRLYHS
+709 LD
-716 GIIVNEISTI
+716 IS
-726 ANTTVQLT
+726 
-734 ASGLYSDG
+734 
-742 KFTISADTIDLN
+742 
-754 ATITSVVNANAGINV
+754 
-769 SSPNFPVLNLTR
+769 SSSFPMINLTR
-781 TGTTTNY
+781 SGSSY
-788 TAIQFNNDNG
+788 YAGLKFNNSLGVLGAIG
-798 MLGGIAMNTV
+798 MTAVDGNLVRFKSNLSTSYDILDTGNYSSKMSAATQSAVGLMSAADKKKLDGIA
-808 SGDIT
+808 
-813 AVNANGVGFPMLD
+813 
-826 KRNYNQYALP
+826 
-836 LTGGTVTGASTFSKL
+836 TGA
-851 LTTSEGSII
+851 
-860 AGQANETNWG
+860 
-870 TAGYV
+870 
-875 VIAKIV
+875 
-881 VKKTYMSNS
+881 
-890 TLMLT
+890 
-895 LSSFNYRQRAEGKI
+895 
-909 FVKFTNS
+909 
-916 GTVSSTSVSEVST
+916 
-929 YGTPAMYYILTQNT
+929 
-943 SANTAT
+943 
-949 LELIAQKSAYESLA
+949 
-963 ITNMSTSSHF
+963 
-973 RYRVDMTFPMTF
+973 
-985 ETSLRSGANPAT
+985 
-997 SYTPWTTTGTATGT
+997 
-1011 SFSITLNAYST
+1011 NAYSLPT
-1022 YILSLYN
+1022 ASSSTLGGVKTTSTVASN
-1029 SMGMS
+1029 SGYTACPIISGVPYYKDTKVTVDSAMS
-1034 VVFVIGATNAGSFK
+1034 SSSTNPVQNKVVKGQLPTSNQNATNGYIRFPSAKIQIAWIKKTMNLNVNSPWGAIYEHSTDIGMGTWAAAFSSVPAVCYTAHASEGACDLGVNSFRAPT
-1048 ATQILAGGSYSASVS
+1048 ATD
-1063 GTTVTISGSGLSA
+1063 SGSVYINRATAMPEARSIVLTAIAIG
-1076 STTHTYKY
+1076 TYV
-1084 IELK
+1084 